1 MLYGYKRKLSFR
13 HWNCA
18 KLRPKAKNNILVS
31 RNAGDEKNLHQG
43 GRKSMFLNPFFGD
56 ILFSFVLSL
65 AFFVFFFFFACLFI
79 IWKWKYIFWYT
90 FDYAG
95 GWVTMFFVFC
105 FFHPADFG
113 KEDYFFWPEQV
124 RKDRWPRNSFS
135 CLYTFQNQEKISWRL
150 FVRGL
155 YFKR

>member
-65 AFFVFFFFFACLFI
+65 AFFVFFFFCLLVYYLKMKI
-79 IWKWKYIFWYT
+79 YILIHIRLC
-90 FDYAG
+90 
-95 GWVTMFFVFC
+95 GWLSNNVFC
-105 FFHPADFG
+105 FSFFSPGRFRERRLLFLAWTS
-113 KEDYFFWPEQV
+113 KEGPMTSQ
-124 RKDRWPRNSFS
+124 
-135 CLYTFQNQEKISWRL
+135 
-150 FVRGL
+150 
-155 YFKR
+155 

>member
-65 AFFVFFFFFACLFI
+65 AFFVFFFFCLLVYYLKMKI
-79 IWKWKYIFWYT
+79 YILIHIRLC
-90 FDYAG
+90 
-95 GWVTMFFVFC
+95 GWVSNKKHFTR
-105 FFHPADFG
+105 PISG
-113 KEDYFFWPEQV
+113 KKTTFFWPEQV